1 MPFLRFGM
9 RRRWFLLTACVLVL
23 LTSYGRAAS
32 AEADATAAAVLARF
46 VDATGGAELHRRGSV
61 QRHTGTV
68 ELAAMGV
75 RGNITVLVG
84 PPDRLAVSV
93 ELPDLDPFVQG
104 TGGDAAW
111 SIDAYN
117 GPRLLGETQR
127 VLMQLGLDPE
137 EVADPAATFKSV
149 KYIGRE
155 KVDVLGREV
164 EADRL
169 RIVTEEGV
177 TVEEW
182 FDVEAGFRVRRAA
195 TFETDFGPQVEETIF
210 DDYRRVGESD
220 LRVPFV
226 TQRTVLGA
234 PVKIVLDRV
243 EVGVDLPADAFD
255 PPAAVQKLL
264 DAEAK

>member
-1 MPFLRFGM
+1 MLAMIG
-9 RRRWFLLTACVLVL
+9 LCIAAAG
-23 LTSYGRAAS
+23 SGRPIV
-32 AEADATAAAVLARF
+32 AEADADAKTVLDRF
-46 VDATGGAELHRRGSV
+46 VDVTGGAELHRAGSA

-75 RGNITVLVG
+75 RGEITVLVG

-93 ELPDLDPFVQG
+93 ELPGLDPFIQG
-104 TGGDAAW
+104 TAGDAAW

-117 GPRLLGETQR
+117 GPRLLGKTQR
-127 VLMQLGLDPE
+127 VLMQLGLDPK
-137 EVADPAATFKSV
+137 EVADPAAVHQSV
-149 KYIGRE
+149 ALVGRE
-155 KVDVLGREV
+155 TVDVLGREV

-169 RIVTEEGV
+169 RIVTDEGV

-182 FDVEAGFRVRRAA
+182 YAVDSGLRVKRSA
-195 TFETDFGPQVEETIF
+195 TFETDFGPQLEETIF
-210 DDYRRVGESD
+210 DDYREVGDSS

-243 EVGVDLPADAFD
+243 EVDVELPADAFE
-255 PPAAVQKLL
+255 PPASVRKLMEK
-264 DAEAK
+264 EAN